1 MKKLQLLLAGII
13 LAFTCATKAQVLT
26 GSISASCDGS
36 QATSSPM
43 SLFATNFITAA
54 TGDFAGIVINNSLLT
69 PYVGTISGLSTT
81 PLAVSINNYFV
92 FSSTGVEGLFS
103 GTTPINRFEFNLA
116 TITEDSYNSTT
127 GAATFTGTGTLVD
140 STGAFSSSPADFTV
154 DFTTAKF
161 YTISLETVPEPAT
174 MSVAAVGLLGA
185 LMPGRRKVSP
195 RKV

>member
-26 GSISASCDGS
+26 GSISAWCDGS
-36 QATSSPM
+36 QANSSPM

-54 TGDFAGIVINNSLLT
+54 TGDFAGIVPNNSLLT

-92 FSSTGVEGLFS
+92 FSSTGVEGLVQ

-116 TITEDSYNSTT
+116 TITEESYNPTT

-140 STGAFSSSPADFTV
+140 STGAFSSSPANFTV
-154 DFTTAKF
+154 DFTTANF
-161 YTISLETVPEPAT
+161 YTLSLETVPEPAT
-174 MSVAAVGLLGA
+174 LSLAAAGLLGA
-185 LMPGRRKVSP
+185 LVLRRRKV
-195 RKV
+195 